1 MYDEEV
7 QAQILKLKFEHGRSA
22 NSLADEF
29 GVSRHTIAKWIKKYR
44 ADAQGNAEKAEQ
56 LAIMEENCKLKQQLA
71 ELEKEND
78 FLKKAA
84 VFFAKDHQLSGIN
97 LLINMQ
103 SVWAST
109 GYLGAQMFILTAITI
124 TRSIARAPRKKAK
137 LQFLKRLKSSIMKLK
152 GNQVTG

>member
-84 VFFAKDHQLSGIN
+84 VFFAKDH
-97 LLINMQ
+97 
-103 SVWAST
+103 
-109 GYLGAQMFILTAITI
+109 
-124 TRSIARAPRKKAK
+124 
-137 LQFLKRLKSSIMKLK
+137 
-152 GNQVTG
+152 